1 MINYQKMNVLSRK
14 LETLHKLVILA
25 DTRAKDRGDEGMGA
39 VYTDI
44 LRDMFGWKYETS
56 EGIYEEL
63 RNGK

>member
-1 MINYQKMNVLSRK
+1 MINYVKLNALNQK

-25 DTRAKDRGDEGMGA
+25 DTRAKDRHEEGMGA
-39 VYTDI
+39 VYTDV